1 MAKKVPTMIKI
12 VYFDESSATDL
23 IHVLGNGKSSEKKE
37 HIVTKSTEVAIGAEA
52 EASEKL
58 NVLGMITAKV
68 GGAGGLDFSR
78 EGSTIITK
86 AIENTILTDYLACVQ
101 KEAKEYIRIFNSC
114 RLYPYPESFAYFKM
128 LTPYL
133 IMTDG
138 KIAVSQE
145 LSLNLALMDKALDS
159 GRGYYELI
167 AQDGS
172 EKCVLRFNMKAFRN
186 NYSISDLVKMNL
198 CYHAIEVGTVSES
211 KLTMSS
217 EFSEQKE
224 AELSGFD
231 IGKNSEQQSRAE
243 LKVYDV
249 LLAGVAK

>member
-1 MAKKVPTMIKI
+1 MAKKKQNFIKI

-23 IHVLGNGKSSEKKE
+23 IYILANGKNTEKKE
-37 HIVTKSTEVAIGAEA
+37 HIITKATEVAVGAEA
-52 EASEKL
+52 EASGKL
-58 NVLGMITAKV
+58 GLFSALSAKV
-68 GGAGGLDFSR
+68 GGTGGIDFSR
-78 EGSTIITK
+78 EGSSIVTK
-86 AIENTILTDYLACVQ
+86 AIENTVLTDYLDCAANT
-101 KEAKEYIRIFNSC
+101 AKDYIRVFENC
-114 RLYPYPESFAYFKM
+114 RPYPYPESFAYFKM

-133 IMTDG
+133 TMTDG
-138 KIAVSQE
+138 KVVVSQD

-167 AQDGS
+167 AREGS
-172 EKCVLRFNMKAFRN
+172 EKYVLRFNIKAFRN
-186 NYSISDLVKMNL
+186 NYSISDIVKMNL

-211 KLTMSS
+211 KLTMRS

-231 IGKNSEQQSRAE
+231 IGKNNEQQSQAE